1 MCVCVYTHSHLI
13 QHASIKQ
20 VPFAIIILTSQK
32 RKLKDGDTAHCA
44 RAHSCSV
51 AEPELIQGLD

>member
-1 MCVCVYTHSHLI
+1 MCVCIHSHLI

-20 VPFAIIILTSQK
+20 VPFAIIIPTSQK
-32 RKLKDGDTAHCA
+32 RKLKGGDTAHCA
-44 RAHSCSV
+44 RAHSSSV